1 MRFSKLAELGEWL
14 QIFRIDDRA
23 VQIHSDDANRLA
35 RNVEWIGSIL
45 RVPFE
50 QHAPAFSQNP
60 KRGGAVIRRLRCR
73 LQCGQAC
80 QDDTGNARRDSQET
94 RFLTT
99 NT

>member
-23 VQIHSDDANRLA
+23 VQIHSGDANRLA
-35 RNVEWIGSIL
+35 WNVEWIDGIL
-45 RVPFE
+45 GVPVE
-50 QHAPAFSQNP
+50 QHAPAFAQNP
-60 KRGGAVIRRLRCR
+60 KRGGAIVRRLRCC
-73 LQCGQAC
+73 LQRGKAC
-80 QDDTGNARRDSQET
+80 QEDTDNECRDSQET

>member
-1 MRFSKLAELGEWL
+1 
-14 QIFRIDDRA
+14 
-23 VQIHSDDANRLA
+23 VQIHSGDANLLA
-35 RNVEWIGSIL
+35 RNVERIGGVL
-45 RVPFE
+45 GVPFE
-50 QHAPAFSQNP
+50 QHAPAFAQNP
-60 KRGGAVIRRLRCR
+60 KRGGAFVRRLRCR